1 MNIYKNARTCPRSR
15 ALPVRRVSLV
25 QRGRSDQNP
34 ESLRI
39 FGSGPF
45 GVLPYIHRVGCRFT
59 GEGGGGFRPA
69 EKKERSLREFEGNFF
84 GGWPEEAEGRN
95 SSETLGQL
103 EPAGPGVRGEI
114 AGLADETGK
123 NMFGGRAVAISIC
136 RHGFGMPLDSQD
148 KPA

>member
-34 ESLRI
+34 ESPRI

-59 GEGGGGFRPA
+59 GEGGRVSPGG
-69 EKKERSLREFEGNFF
+69 EKGTEFEGNFF